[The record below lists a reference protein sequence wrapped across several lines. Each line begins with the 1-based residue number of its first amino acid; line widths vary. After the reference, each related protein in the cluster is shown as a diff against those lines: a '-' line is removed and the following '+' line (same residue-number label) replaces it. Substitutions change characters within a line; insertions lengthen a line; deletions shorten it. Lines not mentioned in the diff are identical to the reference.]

1 MKIREGN
8 LRLIFLTQ
16 TAIVA
21 FFCIQCTPGMKR
33 QISHDAIP
41 LNEEQG
47 GVRYLKV
54 HMKDGTLY
62 NLNFWVTSLSDNVM
76 KARGEFFDQNRNL
89 VATSADTFFTINMT
103 KVALY
108 ESNKITGLEGKIA
121 GQALIFTPIA
131 IITIYCAINPKAC
144 FGSCPT
150 FYAWDGNKMRL
161 MAEGFSSSIARVF
174 EKPDIDMLH
183 STVVKGREFKIQLT
197 NEALETHAIK
207 YADLLVFPRSKGER
221 IFATPS
227 GSFYSSD
234 QIIKPSSCDAPEGDC
249 LAKVLDMDQSERF
262 SAADPTDLTKK
273 ETIEVEFKEVPNGK
287 LGLII
292 GSRQTLMTTFLFYQ
306 GMAHAGSK
314 LPYYHAQVESGNES
328 MQHHLTRIWDL
339 LGGIEVQVQN
349 NNGNWEKAGK
359 LDEMGPIAADLQLVT
374 LPEIKGEKIMVRL
387 KMTKGLWRIDQVGL
401 IVIDQEVQPIRIKP
415 ACVLREN
422 VEDKTALNSL
432 IDSTQYLLT
441 FPGDRYE
448 LIYNLPDDKD
458 YEIFLHSKGYY
469 LEWMRED
476 WIKEEN
482 NFRMAV
488 MFAFPK
494 QYLKMMAP
502 EFKEIEP
509 FMEYSFWNSRY
520 VKQ

>member
-1 MKIREGN
+1 
-8 LRLIFLTQ
+8 
-16 TAIVA
+16 
-21 FFCIQCTPGMKR
+21 MKR
-33 QISHDAIP
+33 QISHDTIP
-41 LNEEQG
+41 LNEDQG
-47 GVRYLKV
+47 GIKYLKV

-62 NLNFWVTSLSDNVM
+62 NLNFWITTLSENVM
-76 KARGEFFDQNRNL
+76 KGSGKCYDHNRHL
-89 VATSADTFFTINMT
+89 VANSADTFFTINMAN
-103 KVALY
+103 VALY

-121 GQALIFTPIA
+121 GQTLICTPIA

-150 FYAWDGNKMRL
+150 FYAWDGKQMKL

-174 EKPDIDMLH
+174 EKSDIDMLH
-183 STVVKGREFKIQLT
+183 KTVINGKEFKMHLT

-207 YADLLVFPRSKGER
+207 YADLLAFPRTEGER

-227 GSFYSSD
+227 GKFYSSG
-234 QIIKPSSCDAPEGDC
+234 QIIKPSSCFAPEGEC
-249 LAKVLDMDQSERF
+249 LAKVMDMDQSERF
-262 SAADPTDLTKK
+262 STADPSDLTKK
-273 ETIEVEFKEVPNGK
+273 ETMEFEFKEVPNGK

-306 GMAHAGSK
+306 AMAYAGSK
-314 LPYYHAQVESGNES
+314 LPYYHADVERGNES

-349 NNGNWEKAGK
+349 NNGKWEKTGK
-359 LDEMGPIAADLQLVT
+359 LEEMGPIAADLQLVN
-374 LPEIKGEKIMVRL
+374 LPEIKGDNVKVRL
-387 KMTKGLWRIDQVGL
+387 KMTKGLWRIDKVGL
-401 IVIDQEVQPIRIKP
+401 IVMDKELLPLRIKP
-415 ACVLREN
+415 AYVLKDSIEN
-422 VEDKTALNSL
+422 EAAWNSL
-432 IDSTQYLLT
+432 IDTTQYLLT

-448 LIYNLPDDKD
+448 LVYNLPENAD
-458 YEIFLHSKGYY
+458 YELFLHSKGYY

-494 QYLKMMAP
+494 HYLKMMAP

-509 FMEYSFWNSRY
+509 SMENSFWNSRY
-520 VKQ
+520 VK

>member
-8 LRLIFLTQ
+8 LRLIILTQ

-21 FFCIQCTPGMKR
+21 FFCTQCTPGMKR

-207 YADLLVFPRSKGER
+207 YADLLVFPRSEGER

-227 GSFYSSD
+227 GCFYSSD

-262 SAADPTDLTKK
+262 SAADPNDLTIK
-273 ETIEVEFKEVPNGK
+273 ETIEVEFKEIPNGK

-349 NNGNWEKAGK
+349 NNGKWVKAGEIA
-359 LDEMGPIAADLQLVT
+359 EMGPIAADLQLVT
-374 LPEIKGEKIMVRL
+374 LPEITGEKVKVRI

-422 VEDKTALNSL
+422 VEDETALNSL